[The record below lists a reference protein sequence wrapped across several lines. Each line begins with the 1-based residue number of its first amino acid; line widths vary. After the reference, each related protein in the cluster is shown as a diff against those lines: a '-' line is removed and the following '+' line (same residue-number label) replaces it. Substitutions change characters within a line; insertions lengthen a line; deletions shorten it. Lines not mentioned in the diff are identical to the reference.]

1 MKTKTLTATVAC
13 KFCGGTVM
21 IEKQNVRDD
30 ENSTGGISTKMCPKY
45 GCHRVSSYVY
55 EIRRGQWHNFR

>member
-1 MKTKTLTATVAC
+1 
-13 KFCGGTVM
+13 M
-21 IEKQNVRDD
+21 IEKQNVRED
-30 ENSTGGISTKMCPKY
+30 ENSTGGISSRMCPKY